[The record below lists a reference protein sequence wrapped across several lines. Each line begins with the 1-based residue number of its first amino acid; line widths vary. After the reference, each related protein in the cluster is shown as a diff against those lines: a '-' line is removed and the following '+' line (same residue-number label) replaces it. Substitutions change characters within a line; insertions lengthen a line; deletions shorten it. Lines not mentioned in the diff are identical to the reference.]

1 MSLNCLCIISCLA
14 LLILEAGTTV
24 VEQSS
29 CSSGASDDIVSA
41 LQVPAKNP
49 RNFEVQ
55 TVDLGQNVSLKVLR
69 NKVSGEQ
76 ADIVWTYGGKIDSLI
91 LKSASTGKL
100 KETLIGSNRN
110 ASEILK
116 TNWVNGLLIPY
127 ANRIANNGNY
137 TLNGQAYHLSSSIH
151 GLLLGQPLEVL
162 SESSGCSSASVTL
175 GWGLS
180 SKEAEEHGYPGPLS
194 VQIIY
199 ILDEDGFTIRTK
211 AENPAEAG
219 GPLPF
224 YMGWHPYFKVSDVS
238 RSKVILDNCT
248 KWNHITLDDEMIPT
262 GFTEPFNEFNGWE
275 AIGGSYEKP
284 TPWDEG
290 LKMIGLPAACRDRI
304 ETQIVDPKG
313 STTVLWQGIPAFQWM
328 QVYTGGVEAGV
339 GQGIAVEPMSAE
351 TNAYN
356 NFQGTEL
363 FLQAG
368 EAWEGAFG
376 VKLF

>member
-1 MSLNCLCIISCLA
+1 MSLSCLRIIRCLA
-14 LLILEAGTTV
+14 LLVLETSTTV
-24 VEQSS
+24 VERSS

-41 LQVPAKNP
+41 LQLQAKTP
-49 RNFEVQ
+49 CKFEVQ
-55 TVDLGQNVSLKVLR
+55 TVDLGQNISLKVLR

-100 KETLIGSNRN
+100 QETLIGSNRN

-116 TNWVNGLLIPY
+116 TSWVNGLLIPY
-127 ANRIANNGNY
+127 ANRIANDGRY
-137 TLNGQAYHLSSSIH
+137 TLNGRAYHLSSHIH
-151 GLLLGQPLEVL
+151 GLLLGQPMVVL
-162 SESSGCSSASVTL
+162 LESSGGSASVTL

-180 SKEAEEHGYPGPLS
+180 SKEAEKHGYPGPLS
-194 VQIIY
+194 VQISY
-199 ILDEDGFTIRTK
+199 ILNEDGFTIRTK
-211 AENPAEAG
+211 VENPAEAG

-262 GFTEPFNEFNGWE
+262 GFTEPFNAFNGLE

-284 TPWDEG
+284 TPWDDG
-290 LKMIGLPAACRDRI
+290 LKMTGLPAACRDRT
-304 ETQIVDPKG
+304 ETQIVDPNG
-313 STTVLWQGIPAFQWM
+313 STTVLWQGTPAFQWM
-328 QVYTGGVEAGV
+328 QVYTGGVEAGI
-339 GQGIAVEPMSAE
+339 GQSIAVEPMSAQ
-351 TNAYN
+351 TDAYN

-376 VKLF
+376 VRLL